1 MTMSEGLSGATPDGA
16 PARALF
22 LVNSLGVGG
31 AEKQVVS
38 LVNRLDPARL
48 AVSLLQ
54 IKHDDALRP
63 QLDPARCTLGTDAL
77 RVRKGLEWPALARLA
92 RQIDA
97 QAPHLLVCTNMY
109 ALAWGAMARALSRR
123 GAAVKLVEVFHTTLP
138 GTRKEALQMR
148 LARPLV
154 ARADLLVY
162 VCQAQAAHWRDAGL
176 RARREA
182 VIHNGIDTAH
192 FTDTWTLPQKA
203 ALRQR
208 HGIGASDYLVGLC
221 AVMRPEKAHGDLLA
235 ALAQLAAGG
244 LRVHALLI
252 GDGPERARIEAQ
264 VDALGLRAQV
274 HITGTVADVRP
285 AIAACDAMVIASRA
299 VETFSI
305 AALEAM
311 ALGKPMLMSDIG
323 GAREQVEPGDNGLLH
338 VPGDVQGLAA
348 HIRRL
353 ADPRLRRRMGERA
366 RARVVPAFDV
376 AAMAQRYEAV
386 LLEVSGH
393 RTGRPAAPDGA
404 R

>member
-1 MTMSEGLSGATPDGA
+1 MTPAESPPGA
-16 PARALF
+16 PPDRAAARALF

-38 LVNRLDPARL
+38 LVNRIEPSRL

-54 IKHDDALRP
+54 IKHDDALRA
-63 QLDPARCTLGTDAL
+63 QIDPARCTLGTDAL
-77 RVRKGLEWPALARLA
+77 RVRKGLEWPALSRLA
-92 RQIDA
+92 RQIDTL
-97 QAPHLLVCTNMY
+97 APDLLVCTNMY
-109 ALAWGAMARALSRR
+109 ALAWGAIARALSRR
-123 GAAVKLVEVFHTTLP
+123 GAAMKLVEVFHTTLP
-138 GTRKEALQMR
+138 GSRKEALQMR
-148 LARPLV
+148 LARPLL
-154 ARADLLVY
+154 ARTDLLVY
-162 VCQAQAAHWRDAGL
+162 VCQAQATHWRRAGL

-208 HGIGASDYLVGLC
+208 HGIGASDYVLGLC
-221 AVMRPEKAHGDLLA
+221 AVMRPEKAHGDLLT

-252 GDGPERARIEAQ
+252 GDGPERPRIEAQ

-274 HITGTVADVRP
+274 RITGTLADVRP
-285 AIAACDAMVIASRA
+285 AIAACDAMVIPSRA

-323 GAREQVEPGDNGLLH
+323 GAREQVEPGDHGLLH
-338 VPGDVQGLAA
+338 APGDVEALAT

-366 RARVVPAFDV
+366 RERVVASFDV
-376 AAMAQRYEAV
+376 GAMARRYEG
-386 LLEVSGH
+386 LLMDV
-393 RTGRPAAPDGA
+393 A
-404 R
+404 RSR

>member
-1 MTMSEGLSGATPDGA
+1 MTPAESLTSAPPDRA
-16 PARALF
+16 AARALF

-38 LVNRLDPARL
+38 LVNRLEPSRL

-54 IKHDDALRP
+54 IKHDDALRA

-77 RVRKGLEWPALARLA
+77 RVRKGLDWPALARLA
-92 RQIDA
+92 RQIDTL
-97 QAPHLLVCTNMY
+97 APDLLVCTNMY
-109 ALAWGAMARALSRR
+109 ALAWGAIARALSRR

-138 GTRKEALQMR
+138 GSRKEALQMR
-148 LARPLV
+148 LARPLL
-154 ARADLLVY
+154 ARTDLLVY
-162 VCQAQAAHWRDAGL
+162 VCQAQATHWRRAGL
-176 RARREA
+176 RARREE
-182 VIHNGIDTAH
+182 VVHNGIDTAH
-192 FTDTWTLPQKA
+192 FTDNWTLPQKA

-208 HGIGASDYLVGLC
+208 HGIGASDYVLGLC
-221 AVMRPEKAHGDLLA
+221 AVMRPEKAHGDLLT

-252 GDGPERARIEAQ
+252 GDGPERPRIEAQ

-274 HITGTVADVRP
+274 HITGTLADVRP
-285 AIAACDAMVIASRA
+285 AIAACDAMVIPSRA

-323 GAREQVEPGDNGLLH
+323 GAREQVEPGDHGLLH
-338 VPGDVQGLAA
+338 APGDVEALAT

-366 RARVVPAFDV
+366 RERVVASFDV
-376 AAMAQRYEAV
+376 EAMARRYEG
-386 LLEVSGH
+386 LLM
-393 RTGRPAAPDGA
+393 DLA
-404 R
+404 RSC

>member
-1 MTMSEGLSGATPDGA
+1 MTPAESLTSAPPDRA
-16 PARALF
+16 AARALF

-38 LVNRLDPARL
+38 LVNRLEPSRL

-54 IKHDDALRP
+54 IKHDDALRA

-77 RVRKGLEWPALARLA
+77 RVRKGLDWPALARLA
-92 RQIDA
+92 RQIDTL
-97 QAPHLLVCTNMY
+97 APDLLVCTNMY
-109 ALAWGAMARALSRR
+109 ALAWGAIARALSRR

-138 GTRKEALQMR
+138 GSRKEALQMR
-148 LARPLV
+148 LARPLL
-154 ARADLLVY
+154 ARTDLLVY
-162 VCQAQAAHWRDAGL
+162 VCQAQATHWRRAGL
-176 RARREA
+176 RARREE
-182 VIHNGIDTAH
+182 VVHNGIDTAH
-192 FTDTWTLPQKA
+192 FTDNWTLPQKA

-208 HGIGASDYLVGLC
+208 HGIGASDYVLGLC
-221 AVMRPEKAHGDLLA
+221 AVMRPEKAHGDLLT

-252 GDGPERARIEAQ
+252 GDGPERPRIEAQ

-274 HITGTVADVRP
+274 HITGTLADVRP
-285 AIAACDAMVIASRA
+285 AIAACDAMVIPSRA

-323 GAREQVEPGDNGLLH
+323 GAREQVEPGDHGLLH
-338 VPGDVQGLAA
+338 APGDVEALAT

-366 RARVVPAFDV
+366 RERVVASFDV
-376 AAMAQRYEAV
+376 EAMARRYEG
-386 LLEVSGH
+386 LLMDVARSGSPMI
-393 RTGRPAAPDGA
+393 GS
-404 R
+404 

>member
-1 MTMSEGLSGATPDGA
+1 MTPAESPPGA
-16 PARALF
+16 PPDRAAARALF

-38 LVNRLDPARL
+38 LVNRLEPSRL

-54 IKHDDALRP
+54 IKHDDALRA
-63 QLDPARCTLGTDAL
+63 QIDPARCTLGTDAL
-77 RVRKGLEWPALARLA
+77 RVRKGLEWPALSRLA
-92 RQIDA
+92 RQIDTL
-97 QAPHLLVCTNMY
+97 APDLLVCTNMY
-109 ALAWGAMARALSRR
+109 ALAWGAIARALSRR
-123 GAAVKLVEVFHTTLP
+123 GAAMKLVEVFHTTLP
-138 GTRKEALQMR
+138 GSRKEALQMR
-148 LARPLV
+148 LARPLL
-154 ARADLLVY
+154 ARTDLLVY
-162 VCQAQAAHWRDAGL
+162 VCQAQATHWRRAGL

-208 HGIGASDYLVGLC
+208 HGIGASDYVLGLC
-221 AVMRPEKAHGDLLA
+221 AVMRPEKAHGDLLT

-252 GDGPERARIEAQ
+252 GDGPERPRIEAQ

-274 HITGTVADVRP
+274 RITGTLADVRP
-285 AIAACDAMVIASRA
+285 AIAACDAMVIPSRA

-323 GAREQVEPGDNGLLH
+323 GAREQVEPGDHGLLH
-338 VPGDVQGLAA
+338 APGDVEALAT

-366 RARVVPAFDV
+366 RERVVASFDV
-376 AAMAQRYEAV
+376 GAMARRYEG
-386 LLEVSGH
+386 LLMDV
-393 RTGRPAAPDGA
+393 A
-404 R
+404 RSC

>member
-1 MTMSEGLSGATPDGA
+1 MTPAESLTSAPPDRA
-16 PARALF
+16 AARALF

-38 LVNRLDPARL
+38 LVNRLEPSRL

-54 IKHDDALRP
+54 IKHDDALRA

-77 RVRKGLEWPALARLA
+77 RVRKGLDWPALARLA
-92 RQIDA
+92 RQIDTL
-97 QAPHLLVCTNMY
+97 APDLLVCTNMY
-109 ALAWGAMARALSRR
+109 ALAWGAIARALSRR

-138 GTRKEALQMR
+138 GSRKEALQMR
-148 LARPLV
+148 LARPLL
-154 ARADLLVY
+154 ARTDLLVY
-162 VCQAQAAHWRDAGL
+162 VCQAQAAYWHRAGL
-176 RARREA
+176 RARREE

-208 HGIGASDYLVGLC
+208 HGIGASDYVLGLC
-221 AVMRPEKAHGDLLA
+221 AVMRPEKAHGDLLT

-252 GDGPERARIEAQ
+252 GDGPERPRIEAQ

-274 HITGTVADVRP
+274 HITGTLADVRP
-285 AIAACDAMVIASRA
+285 AIAACDAMVIPSRA

-323 GAREQVEPGDNGLLH
+323 GAREQVEPGDHGLLH
-338 VPGDVQGLAA
+338 APGDVEALST

-366 RARVVPAFDV
+366 RERVVASFDV
-376 AAMAQRYEAV
+376 EAMARRYEG
-386 LLEVSGH
+386 LLMDV
-393 RTGRPAAPDGA
+393 A
-404 R
+404 RSL

>member
-1 MTMSEGLSGATPDGA
+1 MTPAESPPGA
-16 PARALF
+16 PPDRAAARALF

-38 LVNRLDPARL
+38 LVNRLEPSRL

-54 IKHDDALRP
+54 IKHDDALRT

-77 RVRKGLEWPALARLA
+77 RVRKGLEWPALSRLA
-92 RQIDA
+92 RQIDTL
-97 QAPHLLVCTNMY
+97 APDLLVCTNMY
-109 ALAWGAMARALSRR
+109 ALAWGAIARALSRR
-123 GAAVKLVEVFHTTLP
+123 GAAMKLVEVFHTTLP
-138 GTRKEALQMR
+138 GSRKEALQMR
-148 LARPLV
+148 LARPLL
-154 ARADLLVY
+154 ARTDLLVY
-162 VCQAQAAHWRDAGL
+162 VCQAQATHWRRAGL

-208 HGIGASDYLVGLC
+208 HGIGASDYVLGLC
-221 AVMRPEKAHGDLLA
+221 AVMRPEKAHGDLLT

-252 GDGPERARIEAQ
+252 GDGPERPRIEAQ

-274 HITGTVADVRP
+274 RITGTLADVRP
-285 AIAACDAMVIASRA
+285 AIAACDAMVIPSRA

-323 GAREQVEPGDNGLLH
+323 GAREQVEPGDHGLLH
-338 VPGDVQGLAA
+338 APGDVEALAT

-366 RARVVPAFDV
+366 RERVVASFDV
-376 AAMAQRYEAV
+376 GAMARRYEG
-386 LLEVSGH
+386 LLMDV
-393 RTGRPAAPDGA
+393 A
-404 R
+404 RSC